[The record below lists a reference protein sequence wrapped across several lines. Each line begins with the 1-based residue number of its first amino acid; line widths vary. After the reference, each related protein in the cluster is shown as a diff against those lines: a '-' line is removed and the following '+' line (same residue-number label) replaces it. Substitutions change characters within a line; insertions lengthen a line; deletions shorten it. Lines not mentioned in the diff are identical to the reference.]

1 MGDRN
6 FDDLA
11 ERLKT
16 RVYGSPKG
24 RLRMDLLREDLRLGV
39 PGITGPE
46 SLSVLDAGGG
56 MGQVSV
62 ELARLGHRIVL
73 CDISKTMIREAESR
87 FRQEKL
93 DDRLTVVHGPFQDLA
108 RKQGR
113 VFDLVLS
120 HAVLEWLADPRSAIG
135 DLAACLRPGGHLSL
149 MFYNQNALILQ
160 NALKGNLKKIRDGSF
175 AGQKGSL
182 TPQNPLI
189 PAQVLSWLAADGFSV
204 STVTG
209 IRVFHDV
216 MPPEVRK
223 KLAYE
228 DILDLE
234 RTRGRSEPFVWLGR
248 YIHVIAHLKGGL
260 TS

>member
-1 MGDRN
+1 MRDRN

-24 RLRMDLLREDLRLGV
+24 RLRMDLLKEDLLAAV
-39 PGITGPE
+39 PGIDGPE
-46 SLSVLDAGGG
+46 ALSVLDAGGG
-56 MGQVSV
+56 MGQVGV

-73 CDISKTMIREAESR
+73 CDISNVMIREAVAR
-87 FRQEKL
+87 FRKEKL

-108 RKQGR
+108 RNR
-113 VFDLVLS
+113 DRSFDLVLS

-135 DLAACLRPGGHLSL
+135 DLAACLKPGGHLSL
-149 MFYNQNALILQ
+149 MFYNQNALIVH
-160 NALKGNLKKIRDGSF
+160 NALKGNLKKIRDGCF

-182 TPQNPLI
+182 TPQNPLL
-189 PAQVLSWLAADGFSV
+189 PDHVLYDLAAAGFSV
-204 STVTG
+204 DRMTG
-209 IRVFHDV
+209 IRVFYDA
-216 MPPEVRK
+216 MPHEVRK
-223 KLAYE
+223 KLTYE

-234 RTRGRSEPFVWLGR
+234 RTHGRREPFVRLGR
-248 YIHVIAHLKGGL
+248 YIHVIAHHQGGP